1 MKQKMKFKKL
11 QMEKALIDEKKHY
24 YLWKDVYF
32 NNLYDLFEC
41 FKFNFKEILS
51 INKIDFSNIDLFN
64 IFCEFIY
71 DNSSQEINN
80 WDLIQYEQ

>member
-1 MKQKMKFKKL
+1 MKFRKI
-11 QMEKALIDEKKHY
+11 QMEKELIEENEHY

-41 FKFNFKEILS
+41 FKYNFKEILS
-51 INKIDFSNIDLFN
+51 INKIDWSNIDLFN

-80 WDLIQYEQ
+80 WDLIQYEQENG

>member
-1 MKQKMKFKKL
+1 MKFRKI
-11 QMEKALIDEKKHY
+11 QMEKELIEENEHY
-24 YLWKDVYF
+24 YLWKEVYF

-41 FKFNFKEILS
+41 FKYNFKEILS
-51 INKIDFSNIDLFN
+51 INKIDWSNIDLFN

-80 WDLIQYEQ
+80 WDLIQYEQENG

>member
-1 MKQKMKFKKL
+1 
-11 QMEKALIDEKKHY
+11 MEKELIEENEHY

-41 FKFNFKEILS
+41 FKYNFKEILS
-51 INKIDFSNIDLFN
+51 INKIDWSNIDLFN

-80 WDLIQYEQ
+80 WDLIQYEQENG

>member
-1 MKQKMKFKKL
+1 MKFKKI
-11 QMEKALIDEKKHY
+11 QMEKELIEENEHY

-41 FKFNFKEILS
+41 FKYNFKEILS
-51 INKIDFSNIDLFN
+51 INKIDWSNIDLFN

-80 WDLIQYEQ
+80 WDLIQYEQENG

>member
-1 MKQKMKFKKL
+1 MKFRKI
-11 QMEKALIDEKKHY
+11 QMEKELIEENEHY

-41 FKFNFKEILS
+41 FKYNFKEILS
-51 INKIDFSNIDLFN
+51 INKIDWSNIDLFN

-80 WDLIQYEQ
+80 CDLIQYEQENG